1 MEKAI
6 TFLSGQ
12 VPGGILVLLLV
23 LLVINLIFS
32 FFKSSK
38 LTDSDRSRKGRWVYS
53 LSAIM
58 IYIAVWLATQPPKPQ
73 IRLIVLPEQPVES
86 GKLTSESFEF
96 TEGFQRTA
104 LTHLN
109 KRYLLHRWQWMFET
123 IGQDSSF
130 YYANWV
136 QLAKALKAGALLIP
150 RKEKESY
157 RCVLVLGKDSTMFRA
172 PTLSGVL
179 KQVARKSGLFKAAA
193 SFPEVSADYLLA
205 KTELLKKRLDHVI
218 QLTAHTN
225 DPRLL
230 LCRAAAFVKK
240 GMQKKID
247 RERAKYVPVT
257 NPDFIQANTI
267 LIQSIKDKSDTP
279 ETAYW
284 LGQIAIYNQ
293 NFTKAEVFL
302 KKALVEDPTNPR
314 IHLALSYLLPER
326 LHEFGY
332 QTRVDILK
340 KAVYLD
346 PGFREAV
353 YQLADEYYTSGS
365 GTETGYGTTQA
376 KKVIENFL
384 KIKKND
390 VNILS
395 LLGSIELKLD
405 HFDEALAIY
414 SKLRKML
421 PNHSNSYYNLGIVYF
436 MKKEYKTALPYFL
449 KAIQMDH
456 NLDSYLYAGLT
467 YRMLGDNQK
476 ALEYYRERVRRKTGD
491 DDKWAKEA
499 MKGIRIILADTTT
512 HVH

>member
-1 MEKAI
+1 MEQTI
-6 TFLSGQ
+6 SFLSGQ

-23 LLVINLIFS
+23 LLVINLVFS
-32 FFKSSK
+32 FLKSSK
-38 LTDSDRSRKGRWVYS
+38 LADSDRSRKGRLIYS
-53 LSAIM
+53 LSAVM

-73 IRLIVLPEQPVES
+73 IRLIVLPEQPVAS

-96 TEGFQRTA
+96 AERFQRAA

-123 IGQDSSF
+123 IGPDSSF

-136 QLAKALKAGALLIP
+136 QLSKALKAGALLFP
-150 RKEKESY
+150 YKEKEFY
-157 RCVLVLGKDSTMFRA
+157 RCVLVQDKDSTVFRA
-172 PTLSGVL
+172 PTLSEVL
-179 KQVARKSGLFKAAA
+179 KQIGRKSGLLK
-193 SFPEVSADYLLA
+193 EVSAFPGISSGYLVV
-205 KTELLKKRLDHVI
+205 KTELLKKRFNRVLD
-218 QLTAHTN
+218 LTAHTK
-225 DPRLL
+225 DARLL
-230 LCRAAAFVKK
+230 LCRAAAYVQK

-257 NPDFIQANTI
+257 NPDFIRANTI
-267 LIQSIKDKSDTP
+267 LIQSVKEKSDTP

-284 LGQIAIYNQ
+284 LGQMAIYNQ
-293 NFTKAEVFL
+293 NFTKAEIFL

-332 QTRVDILK
+332 QTRIDILK

-353 YQLADEYYTSGS
+353 YQLAEEYYFSGS
-365 GTETGYGTTQA
+365 GSETGYGTTQA

-405 HFDEALAIY
+405 HFDKALAIY
-414 SKLRKML
+414 SKLRTML

-449 KAIQMDH
+449 KAIQMDN

-467 YRMLGDNQK
+467 YRMMGDNQK
-476 ALEYYRERVRRKTGD
+476 ALKYYRERVRRKTGD

-499 MKGIRIILADTTT
+499 MKGIRIILADTTA